1 MFKRKLQEFISEE
14 YIKQQ
19 NEYEEEYNVPEKK
32 LKSKKYDVKN
42 CRIIAFYAEKGIVK
56 KKKLINL

>member
-1 MFKRKLQEFISEE
+1 MFKRKLKEFISEE

-42 CRIIAFYAEKGIVK
+42 CRIIAFYAEKGIV
-56 KKKLINL
+56 